1 MNNPTLTQPGEENTC
16 SPARLWLATCR
27 EGWEFLQ
34 REAKGVAEEEE
45 RYPYRS
51 LGVEEPLKQ
60 EEYWSNGE
68 SVCQW
73 VGSREE
79 AGY

>member
-1 MNNPTLTQPGEENTC
+1 MNNPTMTQPGEENTC

-51 LGVEEPLKQ
+51 L
-60 EEYWSNGE
+60 
-68 SVCQW
+68 
-73 VGSREE
+73 
-79 AGY
+79 